1 MNLSRENI
9 PWLFSDDV
17 RPYVFVR
24 RENRVKNPGSL
35 HKVSWFQK
43 EPLQMDPL
51 RMKEVEFANEI
62 LNLESRAFAAS
73 NMPMPRWV
81 FYDCAVMPGFTAGF
95 AIRRK
100 ALSKKILE
108 TLKPLSLGEWIPIS
122 LFIIIP
128 GMNQGEWIAHNLCS
142 INSLVPKEEQF
153 WSLGFLS
160 KAFSLWYANV
170 ATQCGMTQW
179 TSPSLK
185 LHCHYGRFEVLTAFT
200 PVHSYS
206 HTLTYRVQV
215 STERWQQFFKDKGDD
230 PSFNNLYSP
239 AGFTV
244 VPSEEKS
251 LTNFQSRI
259 EANERP
265 YYLSATEIFE
275 KPLASEL
282 TVFCQKR

>member
-1 MNLSRENI
+1 MNLSKENI
-9 PWLFSDDV
+9 PWLFNDDV

-24 RENRVKNPGSL
+24 NENQVKNPGTL

-51 RMKEVEFANEI
+51 RMNEVEFANEI
-62 LNLESRAFAAS
+62 LNLETKAFTAS
-73 NMPMPRWV
+73 NMSMPRWV
-81 FYDCAVMPGFTAGF
+81 FYDCAIMPGFTAGF
-95 AIRRK
+95 AVRRK
-100 ALSKKILE
+100 SLSKKVIE
-108 TLKPLSLGEWIPIS
+108 TLKPLSQGEWLPIS

-128 GMNQGEWIAHNLCS
+128 GMHQGEWIAHNLCS
-142 INSLVPKEEQF
+142 INSLVPKEDQY

-200 PVHSYS
+200 PVHSYA

-215 STERWQQFFKDKGDD
+215 STERWEQFFKDKGDD
-230 PSFNNLYSP
+230 PHFNNLYSP

-244 VPSEEKS
+244 IPSAEKT
-251 LTNFQSRI
+251 LIDFQSRI
-259 EANERP
+259 ESGEGP
-265 YYLSATEIFE
+265 FYLSATEIFE

-282 TVFCQKR
+282 NVYCLKK

>member
-1 MNLSRENI
+1 MSITKENI
-9 PWLFSDDV
+9 PWLYSDDV

-24 RENRVKNPGSL
+24 PENKVKNPGTL
-35 HKVSWFQK
+35 HKVSWFEK

-51 RMKEVEFANEI
+51 CMKEVEFANEI
-62 LNLESRAFAAS
+62 LNLESKAFAAS

-81 FYDCAVMPGFTAGF
+81 FYDCAIMPGFTAGF

-100 ALSKKILE
+100 ALSRKVID
-108 TLKPLSLGEWIPIS
+108 TLSPLSQGEWLPIS

-128 GMNQGEWIAHNLCS
+128 GMNKGEWIAHNLCS
-142 INSLVPKEEQF
+142 INSLVPKEEQY

-185 LHCHYGRFEVLTAFT
+185 LHCHYGAFEVLTAFT

-215 STERWQQFFKDKGDD
+215 STDCWAQFFKDKSDD
-230 PSFNNLYSP
+230 PNFNKLYSS

-244 VPSEEKS
+244 DPKDEKS
-251 LTNFQSRI
+251 LISFQRRI
-259 EANERP
+259 EAGEGP
-265 YYLSATEIFE
+265 FYLSAAEIFE
-275 KPLASEL
+275 KPLASPL
-282 TVFCQKR
+282 TVHKQKR